1 MSFDIIS
8 PAYAAAAGAAP
19 AQASAMDTYMQFAPL
34 IAILALM
41 YFLLI
46 RPQQKRFE
54 EHQRVIKDI
63 RRGDRIITGGG
74 VHATVIKM
82 EGDEVLVVEIADNV
96 RVRIQRAS
104 ITGVI
109 GKGEPVAN
117 SNEPEKSKSA

>member
-1 MSFDIIS
+1 MPFDFIGT
-8 PAYAAAAGAAP
+8 AHAAASATPAP
-19 AQASAMDTYMQFAPL
+19 PSAMDTYMQFAPL

-46 RPQQKRFE
+46 RPQQKRYD
-54 EHQRVIKDI
+54 EHQRLIKDI

-96 RVRIQRAS
+96 RVRIQRATIS
-104 ITGVI
+104 GII
-109 GKGEPVAN
+109 GKGEAVAN

>member
-1 MSFDIIS
+1 MSFDFIR
-8 PAYAAAAGAAP
+8 PAYAAASAVP
-19 AQASAMDTYMQFAPL
+19 AQTSAMDTYMQFAPL

-96 RVRIQRAS
+96 RVRIQRSS
-104 ITGVI
+104 ISGVI
-109 GKGEPVAN
+109 GKGETVAN
-117 SNEPEKSKSA
+117 NNEPEKSKSA

>member
-1 MSFDIIS
+1 MSFDFIS
-8 PAYAAAAGAAP
+8 PAYAAASAVP
-19 AQASAMDTYMQFAPL
+19 PEASAMDTYMKFAPL

-63 RRGDRIITGGG
+63 RRGDRIITVGG
-74 VHATVIKM
+74 VHATVVKM
-82 EGDEVLVVEIADNV
+82 EGDDVLVVEIADNV

-109 GKGEPVAN
+109 GKGDAVAN
-117 SNEPEKSKSA
+117 SNEPEKIKSA

>member
-1 MSFDIIS
+1 MSFDFIS
-8 PAYAAAAGAAP
+8 PAYAAASAVP
-19 AQASAMDTYMQFAPL
+19 PQASAMDTYMQFAPL

-82 EGDEVLVVEIADNV
+82 EGDDVLVVEIADNV

-109 GKGEPVAN
+109 GKGDAVAN
-117 SNEPEKSKSA
+117 SNEPEKIKSA